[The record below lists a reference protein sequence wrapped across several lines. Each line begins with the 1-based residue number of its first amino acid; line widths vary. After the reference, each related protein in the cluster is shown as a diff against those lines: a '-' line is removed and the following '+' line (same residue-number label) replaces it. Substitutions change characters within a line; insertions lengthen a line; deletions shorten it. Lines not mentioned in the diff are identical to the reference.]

1 MSTVPAAARGAGRRR
16 WLAHE
21 VVQTSSMDCGPASL
35 KCVLE
40 GFGVPV
46 SYGRLR
52 EACQTDVDGTSIDVI
67 EDVANQMGVAA
78 EQVLIPAD
86 HLFLP
91 RSSRLPAIV
100 VVRHAD
106 GSTHFVV
113 VWRRHGRWLQVMD
126 PALGRRWLSC
136 ASFAKDLFA
145 HQQSV
150 SGADWREW
158 AASPEFLDPLR
169 ERMSL
174 AGLSK
179 AARDRLIERALAD
192 PGWFPIATLDASTRL
207 VQSVVAGGGIRRG
220 LDSMKLLAAVFQQ
233 TCENVDDIYA
243 IIPQAYWSAAP
254 DPDSAEYGELRL
266 LLRGAVVLKLSARQA
281 PTDPAHVSEPR
292 SAMSPELAAA
302 LSEKPGHPMAQAWSL
317 LKADGLLAPAALL
330 GAMAI
335 ASGTTLIETL
345 LFRGLFDLA
354 AVLNLPSQRL
364 AAVIGLMAFVGLA
377 LLIQIPIARE
387 ALRFGRHLETR
398 LRMALLDKLP
408 RLTDRYF
415 QSRPISDMADRSH
428 SLHMIRQ
435 VPALGI
441 QCFQSVFELLLALL
455 GIALIDPA
463 SLPLAA
469 LVVVSAMAMPA
480 LLQPVLNERDLRVR
494 NHGGALHTFYLDALL
509 GLVPVRTHRAEQVVS
524 RQHEGLL
531 VEWARAARGL
541 VRVSILGSGFQS
553 LVCLGL
559 VATLLVQHFQRI
571 GGVGGADLLLIF
583 WALKLQDKAAGLT
596 ALAHQYPAQ
605 RNVLLRLLEPLSA
618 LEEDAAPARAS
629 IEVATE
635 HGAQRQCGWRTGARH
650 AHRDRG
656 RPGRR
661 RRTHHSSRAEPR
673 HRTRRADRD
682 RRRVGRRQ
690 VHAAGPAARL
700 APPGAGAPVRR
711 WRGRGEH
718 GSHRPAPPDR
728 LGRSR
733 HPDLEQVLSGQS
745 HLRHRRPRTGGH
757 RTCDRRRQSA
767 RCARIA
773 AARLADAPG
782 RERRAALGRRRPAGP
797 PGARADAVGP
807 TLILLDEPFRG
818 LDRGQRSRLLT
829 EARQWWRG
837 RTMLCVTHDVSETQE
852 FDRVLVIEDGVVI
865 EDGAP
870 ALLAGGRTRYREL
883 LDAETQVRDQM
894 WQGRQWRRLHLHE
907 GRLHG
912 SVPQLGTLA
921 ALTGPGGP
929 AGTSSAARG
938 PVTALRRA

>member
-1 MSTVPAAARGAGRRR
+1 MSTATAAARGAGRRR

-67 EDVANQMGVAA
+67 EDVANQMGVTA

-91 RSSRLPAIV
+91 RSTQLPAIV

-113 VWRRHGRWLQVMD
+113 VWGRYGRWLQVMD
-126 PALGRRWLSC
+126 PALGRRWLSS

-169 ERMSL
+169 ERMRM

-207 VQSVVAGGGIRRG
+207 VQSVVTGGGIRRG
-220 LDSMKLLAAVFQQ
+220 LDSMKLLAALFQQ

-266 LLRGAVVLKLSARQA
+266 LLRGAVVLKISARQPSA
-281 PTDPAHVSEPR
+281 APAHDAEPR
-292 SAMSPELAAA
+292 PAMSPELAAA
-302 LSEKPGHPMAQAWSL
+302 LSEKPGHPMTEAWSL

-345 LFRGLFDLA
+345 LFRGLFDLGA
-354 AVLNLPSQRL
+354 LLNLPSQRL
-364 AAVIGLMAFVGLA
+364 AAVAGLIAFVALA
-377 LLIQIPIARE
+377 LLIQIPIAAE

-435 VPALGI
+435 VPAMGI

-463 SLPLAA
+463 SLPLATM
-469 LVVVSAMAMPA
+469 VVVCAMAVPA
-480 LLQPVLNERDLRVR
+480 LLQPILNERDLRVR
-494 NHGGALHTFYLDALL
+494 SHGGALHTFYLDALL

-524 RQHEGLL
+524 RQHESLL

-618 LEEDAAPARAS
+618 LEEDTRHTRPHAAPAAADGAPPAQADGAPAPAMRIA
-629 IEVATE
+629 IEAGEVIAAGHTILRELDLVIEPGEQVAIVGVSGAGKSTLLGLLLGWHRLAQGRLMVDGDEAGSLGLTALRRQTAWVDPGIQIWNKSFLDNLTYATE
-635 HGAQRQCGWRTGARH
+635 SRGLAGIERTIDAANLRAVLESLPQGLQTHLGESGALLSGGEGQR
-650 AHRDRG
+650 
-656 RPGRR
+656 
-661 RRTHHSSRAEPR
+661 
-673 HRTRRADRD
+673 
-682 RRRVGRRQ
+682 V
-690 VHAAGPAARL
+690 RL
-700 APPGAGAPVRR
+700 ARA
-711 WRGRGEH
+711 
-718 GSHRPAPPDR
+718 
-728 LGRSR
+728 LM
-733 HPDLEQVLSGQS
+733 QS
-745 HLRHRRPRTGGH
+745 DTR
-757 RTCDRRRQSA
+757 
-767 RCARIA
+767 
-773 AARLADAPG
+773 
-782 RERRAALGRRRPAGP
+782 
-797 PGARADAVGP
+797 
-807 TLILLDEPFRG
+807 LILLDEPFRG

-829 EARQWWRG
+829 EARQWWHG
-837 RTMLCVTHDVSETQE
+837 RTMLCVTHDVSETRE

-865 EDGAP
+865 EDGPP
-870 ALLAGGRTRYREL
+870 ADLAAGRTRYREL
-883 LDAETQVRDQM
+883 LDAETQVREQM

-912 SVPQLGTLA
+912 SVPQLGALA
-921 ALTGPGGP
+921 GPGGP
-929 AGTSSAARG
+929 AGASTSARG
-938 PVTALRRA
+938 AVTALRRA

>member
-1 MSTVPAAARGAGRRR
+1 
-16 WLAHE
+16 
-21 VVQTSSMDCGPASL
+21 
-35 KCVLE
+35 
-40 GFGVPV
+40 
-46 SYGRLR
+46 
-52 EACQTDVDGTSIDVI
+52 
-67 EDVANQMGVAA
+67 
-78 EQVLIPAD
+78 
-86 HLFLP
+86 
-91 RSSRLPAIV
+91 
-100 VVRHAD
+100 
-106 GSTHFVV
+106 
-113 VWRRHGRWLQVMD
+113 MD

-345 LFRGLFDLA
+345 LFRGLFDLGA
-354 AVLNLPSQRL
+354 LLNLPSQRL
-364 AAVIGLMAFVGLA
+364 AAVAVMMAFVALA
-377 LLIQIPIARE
+377 LLIQIPIAAE

-480 LLQPVLNERDLRVR
+480 LLQPVLNERDLRVQSWR
-494 NHGGALHTFYLDALL
+494 RAHVLPRCIAGLPVQPPRRTGGEPPARGFAGGVGSRRARPGARIDPWQRIPVAGLPGSGRDA
-509 GLVPVRTHRAEQVVS
+509 
-524 RQHEGLL
+524 
-531 VEWARAARGL
+531 ARAAFPADRRRGRRRPAAYFLGPEAAGQGGRSDGPCASVSGAAQCPAAAARTL
-541 VRVSILGSGFQS
+541 VGPRRRQPAHPPARGSG
-553 LVCLGL
+553 GRGRH
-559 VATLLVQHFQRI
+559 A
-571 GGVGGADLLLIF
+571 
-583 WALKLQDKAAGLT
+583 
-596 ALAHQYPAQ
+596 
-605 RNVLLRLLEPLSA
+605 E
-618 LEEDAAPARAS
+618 
-629 IEVATE
+629 
-635 HGAQRQCGWRTGARH
+635 CGWRTGARH

-711 WRGRGEH
+711 
-718 GSHRPAPPDR
+718 
-728 LGRSR
+728 
-733 HPDLEQVLSGQS
+733 
-745 HLRHRRPRTGGH
+745 
-757 RTCDRRRQSA
+757 
-767 RCARIA
+767 
-773 AARLADAPG
+773 
-782 RERRAALGRRRPAGP
+782 
-797 PGARADAVGP
+797 
-807 TLILLDEPFRG
+807 
-818 LDRGQRSRLLT
+818 
-829 EARQWWRG
+829 
-837 RTMLCVTHDVSETQE
+837 
-852 FDRVLVIEDGVVI
+852 
-865 EDGAP
+865 
-870 ALLAGGRTRYREL
+870 
-883 LDAETQVRDQM
+883 
-894 WQGRQWRRLHLHE
+894 
-907 GRLHG
+907 
-912 SVPQLGTLA
+912 
-921 ALTGPGGP
+921 
-929 AGTSSAARG
+929 
-938 PVTALRRA
+938 

>member
-345 LFRGLFDLA
+345 LFRGLFDLGA
-354 AVLNLPSQRL
+354 LLNLPSQRL
-364 AAVIGLMAFVGLA
+364 AAVAGLMAFVALA
-377 LLIQIPIARE
+377 LLIQIPIAAE

-618 LEEDAAPARAS
+618 LEEDNPHTRPHAAPGAAGGTPNADGAPAPAMRIAIEAGQVVAAGHTILRELNLVIEPGEQIAIVGVSGAGKSTLLGLLLGWHRLAQGRLFVDGEDAGSMGLTALRRQTAWVDPGIQIWNKSFLDNLTYATEGRGLEGIERAIDAANLRGVLESLPQGLQTHLGESGALLSGGEGQRVRLARALMQS
-629 IEVATE
+629 
-635 HGAQRQCGWRTGARH
+635 
-650 AHRDRG
+650 D
-656 RPGRR
+656 
-661 RRTHHSSRAEPR
+661 
-673 HRTRRADRD
+673 TR
-682 RRRVGRRQ
+682 
-690 VHAAGPAARL
+690 
-700 APPGAGAPVRR
+700 
-711 WRGRGEH
+711 
-718 GSHRPAPPDR
+718 
-728 LGRSR
+728 
-733 HPDLEQVLSGQS
+733 
-745 HLRHRRPRTGGH
+745 
-757 RTCDRRRQSA
+757 
-767 RCARIA
+767 
-773 AARLADAPG
+773 
-782 RERRAALGRRRPAGP
+782 
-797 PGARADAVGP
+797 
-807 TLILLDEPFRG
+807 LILLDEPFRG